1 MHFNCSQKRVEDAKL
16 KPIDKKLIQNA
27 KGLISTV
34 VDVAIDNPN
43 NPDSMNF
50 FQADTYRFYFLMSF
64 MKEFFEGNEISQ
76 EYAISLVP
84 KKYASR
90 IKRLQILKQAVKLN
104 YIIESSSKVDRRR
117 RIYKPSKILI
127 DDFLKYADVVNSSLS
142 KTI

>member
-1 MHFNCSQKRVEDAKL
+1 MKSL
-16 KPIDKKLIQNA
+16 DKKLIQNA

-90 IKRLQILKQAVKLN
+90 IKRLQILKQSVKLN
-104 YIIESSSKVDRRR
+104 YIIESDSKVDRRR

>member
-1 MHFNCSQKRVEDAKL
+1 MKSL
-16 KPIDKKLIQNA
+16 DKKLIQNA

>member
-1 MHFNCSQKRVEDAKL
+1 MKT
-16 KPIDKKLIQNA
+16 IDKKLIQNA

-90 IKRLQILKQAVKLN
+90 IKRLQILKQSVKLN
-104 YIIESSSKVDRRR
+104 YIIESDSKVDRRR

-127 DDFLKYADVVNSSLS
+127 DDFLKYADVVNSSIS

>member
-1 MHFNCSQKRVEDAKL
+1 L
-16 KPIDKKLIQNA
+16 KSLDKKLIQNA

-90 IKRLQILKQAVKLN
+90 IKRLQILKQSVKLN
-104 YIIESSSKVDRRR
+104 YIIESDSKVDRRR

-127 DDFLKYADVVNSSLS
+127 NDFLKYADVVNSSIS

>member
-1 MHFNCSQKRVEDAKL
+1 MKSL
-16 KPIDKKLIQNA
+16 DKKLIQNA

-90 IKRLQILKQAVKLN
+90 IKRLQILKQSVKLN
-104 YIIESSSKVDRRR
+104 YIIESDSKVDRRR

-127 DDFLKYADVVNSSLS
+127 CLLYTSPSPRD
-142 KTI
+142 